1 MQLIGLLRSPFV
13 RRVAISLKY
22 YGIPF
27 EHYPLS
33 AFGEGYPI
41 LSAINPVAKLPT
53 LVLDNGDILM
63 DSGLILE
70 YFESQVPVIQ
80 KLLPMTAND
89 LASHLKVIG
98 LAMMGA
104 DKTVQLAYETQR
116 RPEDKQYGE
125 WIERLTQQI
134 KGAFNALDSEVAN
147 NSDWLM
153 GEAISQAAISTA
165 VAWSFN
171 QYALP
176 NVLDKKDFPNLVQF
190 TQSLESLPNFID
202 TPIE

>member
-33 AFGEGYPI
+33 AFGEGYSI

-89 LASHLKVIG
+89 LASHLRVIG

-104 DKTVQLAYETQR
+104 DKSVQLVYETQK
-116 RPEDKQYGE
+116 RPEDKQYDE

-134 KGAFNALDSEVAN
+134 NGAFNALEYEVAN
-147 NSDWLM
+147 NSDWFM
-153 GEAISQAAISTA
+153 KEAISQAAISTA
-165 VAWSFN
+165 VAWSYT

-176 NVLDKKDFPNLVQF
+176 NVLNKCDFPNLVQF
-190 TQSLESLPNFID
+190 TQRLESLPNFID